1 MEKKGTKGRT
11 IKYSSIK
18 NDEIMIVHSQE
29 AKHYADC
36 LEQID
41 EVLKYETLKELDNS
55 LFSKVNPNSIRK
67 DYFDINWLTDFV
79 IYYTN
84 GDIGVR
90 ELVTQESLY
99 KLATIEK
106 LELSRRYWELLKV
119 KDWKIIIVKDVR

>member
-55 LFSKVNPNSIRK
+55 LFSKVNK
-67 DYFDINWLTDFV
+67 
-79 IYYTN
+79 
-84 GDIGVR
+84 
-90 ELVTQESLY
+90 LVNRFCHLLY
-99 KLATIEK
+99 KRRHGSKRASY
-106 LELSRRYWELLKV
+106 SRISL
-119 KDWKIIIVKDVR
+119 